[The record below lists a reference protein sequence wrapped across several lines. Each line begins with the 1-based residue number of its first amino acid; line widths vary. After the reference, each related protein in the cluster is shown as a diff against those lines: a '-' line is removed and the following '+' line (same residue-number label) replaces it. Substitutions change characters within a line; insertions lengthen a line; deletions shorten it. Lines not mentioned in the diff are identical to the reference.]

1 MMISLLIKKMPG
13 HSGQRNREAWENM
26 AGIIGDY
33 QYIEFSAESKDAYL
47 FPGRFCSK
55 LIDRKKGK
63 IVNVAIGKDV
73 TVKARNRCERTEKGQ
88 R

>member
-1 MMISLLIKKMPG
+1 
-13 HSGQRNREAWENM
+13 M

-73 TVKARNRCERTEKGQ
+73 TVKARNRCERIEKGTEVTADEPMQ
-88 R
+88 TGEGGTCV